1 MPAIDIENLSFSY
14 GDKQALKDVSIVVEE
29 GDFTGLIGPNG
40 SGKTTLIKNILGFI
54 ESEKGE
60 IEIFGEKAMDFSDW
74 NLIGYIPQHFEED
87 KQFPGTV
94 RELLEANRSI
104 TGSTENIES
113 LDIDSFLDSKFK
125 DLSGGQKQRAMLAL
139 ALQKNPDILILD
151 EPSLGVDVEAQ
162 ENFYNLIKELN
173 DQGTTIILVTHDIG
187 VVSEHTD
194 KVICINNSVCCQGK
208 TENLSKHVEEV
219 YGDNYRLFHHMHEH

>member
-1 MPAIDIENLSFSY
+1 MPAIEIQNLSFSY
-14 GDKQALKDVSIVVEE
+14 QKKHALKNISLEIEE

-54 ESEKGE
+54 KPENGE
-60 IEIFGEKAMDFSDW
+60 IKIFGENAEDFSDW
-74 NLIGYIPQHFEED
+74 NRIGYIPQQFEED

-94 RELLEANRSI
+94 RELLEADKRI
-104 TGSTENIES
+104 TGSTENIKS
-113 LDIDSFLDSKFK
+113 LDLDSFLDSKFT

-162 ENFYNLIKELN
+162 ENFYNLVKDLN

-187 VVSEHTD
+187 VVSTHTD

-208 TENLSKHVEEV
+208 TGDLSKQVEEA